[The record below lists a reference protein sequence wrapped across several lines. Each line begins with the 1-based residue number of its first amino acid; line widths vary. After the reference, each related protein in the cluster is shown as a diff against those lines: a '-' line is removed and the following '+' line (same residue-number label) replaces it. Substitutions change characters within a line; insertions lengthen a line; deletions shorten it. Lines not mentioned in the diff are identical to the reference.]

1 MNQSYWLNTYE
12 DIRDHAT
19 DYVVVQPIGS
29 TEQHGPHLP
38 VGTDSLI
45 TASIVDRLGA
55 SLARE
60 RLPVCFLPLLPYGK
74 SNEHDSFPGTISLG
88 LETLISVLRDVGKA
102 VARAGFRKLIILNG
116 HGGNHETIDLMTRE
130 IRIQTGMGVFAVH
143 PFLKIQPETTMNL
156 TGDEAKFGIHA
167 GEIESS
173 ILLRIRPDAVKTEAF
188 KPEYPTLIAKT
199 REIDFSERV
208 PFGWVTED
216 VSTNG
221 TIGDPTHSSMES
233 GESLLDGVCASLVAV
248 IREICSIQWKP
259 GR

>member
-1 MNQSYWLNTYE
+1 VNQSYWLNTYE
-12 DIRDHAT
+12 DIRDGAAE
-19 DYVVVQPIGS
+19 YVVVQPIGS

-45 TASIVDRLGA
+45 TTSIIEKLEA

-60 RLPVCFLPLLPYGK
+60 RLPICFLPLLPYGK
-74 SNEHDSFPGTISLG
+74 SNEHDNFPGTISLS
-88 LETLISVLRDVGKA
+88 LETLISVLRDVGRGC
-102 VARAGFRKLIILNG
+102 ARAGFRKLIILNG

-143 PFLKIQPETTMNL
+143 PFLKIQPQSGMNL
-156 TGDEAKFGIHA
+156 SSEEAKFGIHA
-167 GEIESS
+167 GEVETSL
-173 ILLRIRPDAVKTEAF
+173 LLRIRPDAVKTEAF
-188 KPEYPTLIAKT
+188 KPEYPSLIART

-216 VSTNG
+216 VSTLG
-221 TIGDPTHSSMES
+221 TIGDPTRASRES
-233 GESLLDGVCASLVAV
+233 GESLLDGICASLVAV
-248 IREICSIQWKP
+248 IREICSIQWKS